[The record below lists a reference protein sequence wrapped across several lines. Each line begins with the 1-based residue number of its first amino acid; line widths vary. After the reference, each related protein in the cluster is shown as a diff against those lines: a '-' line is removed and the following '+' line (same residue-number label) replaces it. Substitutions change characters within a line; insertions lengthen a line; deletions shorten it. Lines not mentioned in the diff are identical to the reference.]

1 MDLDKF
7 TNEQIFLAGIKAE
20 IGAYEIY
27 TALAKTIDNAY
38 MKDKML
44 FLAAQEEKHRKGLLM
59 LYKKESGKKRVR
71 VPAETPV
78 PMPFI
83 KTPGPGVLPSEV
95 IQSAMNAE
103 KNAEEFYTA
112 FARRFPVGSEQAYLL
127 VYFASMEKG
136 HYQLLE
142 TEKGLLEKE
151 EYYDNSF
158 PMMHV
163 GP

>member
-7 TNEQIFLAGIKAE
+7 SNEQIFLAGIKAE
-20 IGAYEIY
+20 TEAKAIY
-27 TALAKTIDNAY
+27 TALAKGIDNAY

-44 FLAAQEEKHRKGLLM
+44 FLASQEEKHRKGLIR
-59 LYKKESGKKRVR
+59 LYKKETKKKDVK
-71 VPAETPV
+71 VPDETPV
-78 PMPFI
+78 PLPSI
-83 KTPGPGVLPSEV
+83 KPPGKDTLVSEV
-95 IQSAMNAE
+95 IASAMNAE
-103 KNAEEFYTA
+103 KMAEDFYTS
-112 FARRFPVGSEQAYLL
+112 FAHRFPTGSEQAYLL
-127 VYFASMEKG
+127 LYFASMEKG

-142 TEKGLLEKE
+142 NERTLMEKE

>member
-7 TNEQIFLAGIKAE
+7 SNAEIFLAGIKAE
-20 IGAYEIY
+20 IGAQEVY
-27 TALAKTIDNAY
+27 TALAKSIENAY
-38 MKDKML
+38 MKDKLL
-44 FLAAQEEKHRKGLLM
+44 FLASQEEKHRKGLEKM
-59 LYKKESGKKRVR
+59 YKKETKKKDVK
-71 VPAETPV
+71 VPKETPV
-78 PMPFI
+78 PLPFI
-83 KTPGPGVLPSEV
+83 KAPGKGVLPSEV

-103 KNAEEFYTA
+103 KNAEEFYLA
-112 FARRFPVGSEQAYLL
+112 FARRFPPGSEQAYLL

-136 HYQLLE
+136 HFQLLE
-142 TEKGLLEKE
+142 TEKAILEKE

>member
-1 MDLDKF
+1 MDLDSF
-7 TNEQIFLAGIKAE
+7 SNEQIFLAGIRAE
-20 IGAYEIY
+20 IGARDIY
-27 TALAKTIDNAY
+27 AALAKSIENAY

-44 FLAAQEEKHRKGLLM
+44 FLAAQEEKHRKGLVGLF
-59 LYKKESGKKRVR
+59 KKETGRKRVK

-83 KTPGPGVLPSEV
+83 KAPGPGVLPSEV
-95 IQSAMNAE
+95 ITSAMNAE
-103 KNAEEFYTA
+103 QNAEAFYTA
-112 FARRFPVGSEQAYLL
+112 FAQRFPPGSEQAYLL
-127 VYFASMEKG
+127 TYFASMEKG

-142 TEKGLLEKE
+142 NEKALLEKE

>member
-20 IGAYEIY
+20 MGAYAIY
-27 TALAKTIDNAY
+27 TALANAIENAY

-44 FLAAQEEKHRKGLLM
+44 FLAAQEEKHRKGLIKM
-59 LYKKESGKKRVR
+59 YKLETKKKTVR

-78 PMPFI
+78 PLPFI
-83 KTPGPGVLPSEV
+83 KQPGKGVLPSEV

-103 KNAEEFYTA
+103 RNAEDFYTA
-112 FARRFPVGSEQAYLL
+112 FAHRFPAGSEQAYLL
-127 VYFASMEKG
+127 IYFASMEKG

-142 TEKGLLEKE
+142 TEKALLEKE

>member
-7 TNEQIFLAGIKAE
+7 SNEQIFLAGIKAE
-20 IGAYEIY
+20 MGAHAIY
-27 TALAKTIDNAY
+27 SALAKGIENAY

-44 FLAAQEEKHRKGLLM
+44 FLAAQEEKHRKGLEKM
-59 LYKKESGKKRVR
+59 YKKEMRKKTVK

-78 PMPFI
+78 PMPFL
-83 KTPGPGVLPSEV
+83 KQPGKGVLVSEV
-95 IQSAMNAE
+95 IASAMNAE
-103 KNAEEFYTA
+103 KNAEAFYTE
-112 FARRFPVGSEQAYLL
+112 FAHRFPVGSEQAYLL
-127 VYFASMEKG
+127 LYFASMEKG
-136 HYQLLE
+136 HFLLLD
-142 TEKGLLEKE
+142 TEKTLMEKE